1 MPHILIVDDDEDDRD
16 LLSDALHEIDPNIKC
31 LVARNGQE
39 AFLGLSLHHYP
50 EPDLI
55 FLDLNMPRLDGM
67 QFLRV
72 LKKDRSLQH
81 IPVVIYSTSKL
92 VEEKEECMHL
102 GAVHFITKPSSFREL
117 RRLISDVLIK
127 EMIVSS

>member
-31 LVARNGQE
+31 TVARNGEE
-39 AFLGLSLHHYP
+39 AFLGLSMHQYAEP
-50 EPDLI
+50 ELI

-67 QFLRV
+67 QFLQV

-92 VEEKEECMHL
+92 ADEKEQCMRL

>member
-16 LLSDALHEIDPNIKC
+16 LLSDALHDIDPSIKC
-31 LVARNGQE
+31 LVARNGEE
-39 AFLGLSLHHYP
+39 AFIGLSMRQYP

-55 FLDLNMPRLDGM
+55 FLDLNMPRLDGI

-72 LKKDRSLQH
+72 LKKDRSLQD

-92 VEEKEECMHL
+92 AKEREQCMNL
-102 GAVHFITKPSSFREL
+102 GAVHFITKPNSFREL
-117 RRLISDVLIK
+117 RRLMSDVLIK
-127 EMIVSS
+127 EMILSS